1 MALVRIKSDSEKVK
15 VTAKYA
21 TSATTGL
28 PSKYVKPSSKDP
40 SKVELFIVEGDSAAG
55 SARSARNTETQG
67 IYPIRGKI
75 LNVFQATPQKIAA
88 NAEVMG
94 IVQILGAGYGKNFD
108 INKLKVN
115 RVIIMTDE
123 LTASKNAFRV
133 TTRVM

>member
-1 MALVRIKSDSEKVK
+1 MALVRIRADSEKVK

-21 TSATTGL
+21 TSATSGL
-28 PSKYVKPSSKDP
+28 PAKYVKPSSKDP
-40 SKVELFIVEGDSAAG
+40 SKVELFIVEGDSALG
-55 SARSARNTETQG
+55 SARSARNPETQG
-67 IYPIRGKI
+67 VFPIRGKI

-123 LTASKNAFRV
+123 
-133 TTRVM
+133 